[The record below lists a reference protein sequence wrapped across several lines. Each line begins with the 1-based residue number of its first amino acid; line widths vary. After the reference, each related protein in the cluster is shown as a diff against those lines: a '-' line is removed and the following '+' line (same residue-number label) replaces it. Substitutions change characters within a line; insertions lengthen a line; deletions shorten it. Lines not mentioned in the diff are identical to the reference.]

1 MINVGLEGLC
11 APEWDLVDHSTELA
25 VNILVL
31 GQPRHVL
38 GPLGKPVLKVV
49 RLGNVIDHHLQL
61 RELLSQQG
69 DMFDSVGVALKI
81 KCQAMIGEY
90 LKT

>member
-1 MINVGLEGLC
+1 MVNVRLEGLC
-11 APEWDLVDHSTELA
+11 APEWNLVDHPTELA

-31 GQPRHVL
+31 GQPGHVL
-38 GPLGKPVLKVV
+38 RPLGKPVLKVV

-61 RELLSQQG
+61 GELLSQQG
-69 DMFDSVGVALKI
+69 DVFDSVGVALEI
-81 KCQAMIGEY
+81 KCQAVIREY